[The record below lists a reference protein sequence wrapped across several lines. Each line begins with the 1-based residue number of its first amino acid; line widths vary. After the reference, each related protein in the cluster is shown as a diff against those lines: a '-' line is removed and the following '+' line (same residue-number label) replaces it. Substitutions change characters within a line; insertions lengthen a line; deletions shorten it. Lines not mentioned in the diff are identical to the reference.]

1 VTGDPSLLF
10 DDFFLRPELLRAIDQ
25 LGLEA
30 PNAAQREA
38 IPPALEGRDVLLG
51 AETGSG
57 KTLAFLIPLAQR
69 LLETPPEAGRIGA
82 VVLAPT
88 RELVMQIDK
97 VFRRLAEGSGLS
109 SARVTGGIR
118 HKSQL
123 EWLAKKPEL
132 IVATPGRLLELLAAG
147 ETDIGAARTLVLDE
161 ADRMFELGLR
171 EAVEGILSAAPADR
185 QLLLYSATAADS
197 RCGHFAAY
205 WLKDP
210 VILTL
215 DSPRSLPETIEQSV
229 LFADTREHKL
239 ALLQHLLRVE
249 KGRKLVFVNTR
260 EHLAW
265 LAGALSA
272 NGLKVLVLHGELRQ
286 PERDL
291 CLREF
296 HAGSRSILLATD
308 VAARG
313 LHIDDVKAIINWDMP
328 RKGDLYVHRAG
339 RTGRDGKPGWV
350 FNLVEAHDLRYLE
363 RIQRYLRM
371 RLPVASIDG
380 LEPRHRLPVS
390 RRKKRKTD
398 KEKPKA
404 ASKPKQ
410 RLRDRKNKG
419 KPKGPLGRKGKT
431 DEAATEKLKPL
442 RNPWKKSS

>member
-1 VTGDPSLLF
+1 LLF
-10 DDFFLRPELLRAIDQ
+10 DDFFLRPELLRAIDKM
-25 LGLEA
+25 GFDA

-38 IPPALEGRDVLLG
+38 IPPALEGRDVMLS
-51 AETGSG
+51 AETGGG
-57 KTLAFLIPLAQR
+57 KTLAFLIPLVQR
-69 LLETPPEAGRIGA
+69 LLETPPEDGRIGA

-88 RELVMQIDK
+88 RELVVQIDK
-97 VFRRLAEGSGLS
+97 VFRRLAGSTGLS

-123 EWLAKKPEL
+123 EWLAKQPEL
-132 IVATPGRLLELLAAG
+132 IVATPGRLLELLATG
-147 ETDIGAARTLVLDE
+147 ETDIGTVRTVVLDE

-171 EAVEGILSAAPADR
+171 EAVEGILSAAPTDR

-197 RCGHFAAY
+197 RCGHFAVY
-205 WLKDP
+205 WLKNP

-215 DSPRSLPETIEQSV
+215 DSPRRLPASIAQSV

-239 ALLQHLLRVE
+239 ALLEQLLRAE

-260 EHLAW
+260 EHLVW
-265 LAGALSA
+265 LIGALSA
-272 NGLKVLVLHGELRQ
+272 NGSKVLVLHGELRQ
-286 PERDL
+286 PERDR

-339 RTGRDGKPGWV
+339 RTGRDGKPGRV

-363 RIQRYLRM
+363 RIQRYLCDS
-371 RLPVASIDG
+371 LPVTTIEG
-380 LEPRHRLPVS
+380 LEPRHRLPVA
-390 RRKKRKTD
+390 RRKKRKAD
-398 KEKPKA
+398 KEKPKPR
-404 ASKPKQ
+404 SKPKQ
-410 RLRDRKNKG
+410 RLRERKNKG
-419 KPKGPLGRKGKT
+419 KPKGPLGRKSKT
-431 DEAATEKLKPL
+431 GEAAVEKVKPS
-442 RNPWKKSS
+442 RNPWKQSS